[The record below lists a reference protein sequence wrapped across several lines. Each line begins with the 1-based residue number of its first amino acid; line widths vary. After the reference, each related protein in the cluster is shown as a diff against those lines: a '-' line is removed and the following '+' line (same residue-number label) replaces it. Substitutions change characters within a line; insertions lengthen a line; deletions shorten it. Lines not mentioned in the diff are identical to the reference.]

1 MFNIYYAKKGTEFYF
16 LNKLEDDIWVN
27 VLEIDKD
34 VAINGNSEANVIL
47 LYKTYSLIWGSELI
61 ASNIGVFVFTT
72 LMNNNMFAVKADN
85 ITKKQ
90 IDEKNIQYKKKHTN
104 VVLH

>member
-34 VAINGNSEANVIL
+34 VEINGNSEANVIL

-61 ASNIGVFVFTT
+61 ASNIGVFVFTS

-90 IDEKNIQYKKKHTN
+90 FDDKNIQIKKRTSPE
-104 VVLH
+104 

>member
-34 VAINGNSEANVIL
+34 VEINGNSEANVIL

-72 LMNNNMFAVKADN
+72 LMHNNMFAVKADN

-90 IDEKNIQYKKKHTN
+90 FDDKNIQTKKRTSPE
-104 VVLH
+104 

>member
-34 VAINGNSEANVIL
+34 VEINGNSEANVIL

-72 LMNNNMFAVKADN
+72 LMHNNMFAVKADN

-90 IDEKNIQYKKKHTN
+90 IDDKSIQNKKRTSPE
-104 VVLH
+104 

>member
-34 VAINGNSEANVIL
+34 VEINGNSEANVIL

-61 ASNIGVFVFTT
+61 ASNIGVFVFTS

-90 IDEKNIQYKKKHTN
+90 IDDKSIQNKKRTSPE
-104 VVLH
+104 

>member
-34 VAINGNSEANVIL
+34 VEINGNSEANVIL

-61 ASNIGVFVFTT
+61 ASNIGVFVFTP
-72 LMNNNMFAVKADN
+72 LMHNNMFAVKADKK
-85 ITKKQ
+85 TKKQ
-90 IDEKNIQYKKKHTN
+90 IDDKNIQNKKRTSPE
-104 VVLH
+104 

>member
-72 LMNNNMFAVKADN
+72 LMHNNMFAVKADN

-90 IDEKNIQYKKKHTN
+90 IDDKSIQNKKRTSPE
-104 VVLH
+104 

>member
-27 VLEIDKD
+27 VLKIDKD
-34 VAINGNSEANVIL
+34 VEINGNSEANVIL

-61 ASNIGVFVFTT
+61 ASNIGVFVFTS

-90 IDEKNIQYKKKHTN
+90 FDDKNIQNKKRTSPE
-104 VVLH
+104 

>member
-34 VAINGNSEANVIL
+34 VEINGNSEANVIL

-61 ASNIGVFVFTT
+61 ASNIGVFVFTS

-90 IDEKNIQYKKKHTN
+90 FDNENYSQNRK
-104 VVLH
+104 

>member
-72 LMNNNMFAVKADN
+72 LMHNNMFAVKADN

-90 IDEKNIQYKKKHTN
+90 IDDKNIQNKKRTSPE
-104 VVLH
+104 

>member
-72 LMNNNMFAVKADN
+72 LMHNNMFAVKADN

-90 IDEKNIQYKKKHTN
+90 FDDKNIQTKKRTSPE
-104 VVLH
+104 

>member
-61 ASNIGVFVFTT
+61 ASNIGVFVFTS

-90 IDEKNIQYKKKHTN
+90 FDDKNIQTKKRTSPE
-104 VVLH
+104 

>member
-1 MFNIYYAKKGTEFYF
+1 MFNIYYAKKGTEFYI

-34 VAINGNSEANVIL
+34 VEINGNSEANVIL

-72 LMNNNMFAVKADN
+72 LMHNNMFAVKADN

-90 IDEKNIQYKKKHTN
+90 IDDKSIQNKKRTSPE
-104 VVLH
+104 

>member
-27 VLEIDKD
+27 VLKIDKD
-34 VAINGNSEANVIL
+34 VEINGNSEANVIL

-61 ASNIGVFVFTT
+61 ASNIGVFVFTS

-90 IDEKNIQYKKKHTN
+90 FDNENYSKNRK
-104 VVLH
+104 

>member
-1 MFNIYYAKKGTEFYF
+1 MFNIYYGKKGTEFYF

-34 VAINGNSEANVIL
+34 VEINGNSEANVIL

-61 ASNIGVFVFTT
+61 ASNIGVFVFTS

-90 IDEKNIQYKKKHTN
+90 FDDKNIQTKKRTSPE
-104 VVLH
+104 

>member
-34 VAINGNSEANVIL
+34 VEINGNSEANVIL

-61 ASNIGVFVFTT
+61 ASNIGVFVFTG

-85 ITKKQ
+85 ITKKT
-90 IDEKNIQYKKKHTN
+90 IR
-104 VVLH
+104 

>member
-61 ASNIGVFVFTT
+61 ASNIGVFVFTS
-72 LMNNNMFAVKADN
+72 LKNNNMFAVKADN
-85 ITKKQ
+85 ITKKKF
-90 IDEKNIQYKKKHTN
+90 DNENYSKNRK
-104 VVLH
+104 

>member
-47 LYKTYSLIWGSELI
+47 LYKTYSLIWGLSLI
-61 ASNIGVFVFTT
+61 HI
-72 LMNNNMFAVKADN
+72 
-85 ITKKQ
+85 
-90 IDEKNIQYKKKHTN
+90 
-104 VVLH
+104 

>member
-34 VAINGNSEANVIL
+34 VEINGNSEANVIL

-61 ASNIGVFVFTT
+61 ASNIGVFVFTG

-90 IDEKNIQYKKKHTN
+90 FDDKNIQNKKRTSPE
-104 VVLH
+104 

>member
-1 MFNIYYAKKGTEFYF
+1 EMFNIYYAKKGTEFYF

-72 LMNNNMFAVKADN
+72 LMHNNMFAVKADN

-90 IDEKNIQYKKKHTN
+90 IDDKNIQNKKRTSPE
-104 VVLH
+104 

>member
-34 VAINGNSEANVIL
+34 VEINGNSEANVIL

-61 ASNIGVFVFTT
+61 ASNIGVFVFTS

-90 IDEKNIQYKKKHTN
+90 FDDKNIQNKKRTSPE
-104 VVLH
+104 

>member
-34 VAINGNSEANVIL
+34 VEINGNNEANVIL

-61 ASNIGVFVFTT
+61 ASNIGVFVFTS

-90 IDEKNIQYKKKHTN
+90 FDDKNIQTKKRTSPE
-104 VVLH
+104 

>member
-34 VAINGNSEANVIL
+34 VEINGNSEANVIL

-61 ASNIGVFVFTT
+61 ASNIGVFVFTG

-90 IDEKNIQYKKKHTN
+90 IDDKNIQNKKRTSPE
-104 VVLH
+104 

>member
-72 LMNNNMFAVKADN
+72 LMHNNMFAVKADN

-90 IDEKNIQYKKKHTN
+90 LDDKNIQTKKRTSPE
-104 VVLH
+104 

>member
-34 VAINGNSEANVIL
+34 VEINGNSEANVIL
-47 LYKTYSLIWGSELI
+47 LYKTYSLIWGSKLI
-61 ASNIGVFVFTT
+61 ASNIGVFVFTS

-90 IDEKNIQYKKKHTN
+90 FDDKNIQTKKRTSPE
-104 VVLH
+104 

>member
-1 MFNIYYAKKGTEFYF
+1 MFNIYYVKKGTEFYF

-34 VAINGNSEANVIL
+34 VEINGNSEANVIL

-61 ASNIGVFVFTT
+61 ASNIGVFVFTS

-90 IDEKNIQYKKKHTN
+90 FDDKNIQTKKRTSPE
-104 VVLH
+104 

>member
-34 VAINGNSEANVIL
+34 VEINGNSEANVIL
-47 LYKTYSLIWGSELI
+47 L
-61 ASNIGVFVFTT
+61 
-72 LMNNNMFAVKADN
+72 
-85 ITKKQ
+85 
-90 IDEKNIQYKKKHTN
+90 
-104 VVLH
+104 

>member
-34 VAINGNSEANVIL
+34 VEINGNSEANVIL

-72 LMNNNMFAVKADN
+72 LMHNNMFAVKADN

-90 IDEKNIQYKKKHTN
+90 IDDKNIQNKKRTSPE
-104 VVLH
+104 

>member
-61 ASNIGVFVFTT
+61 ASNIGVFVFTS

-90 IDEKNIQYKKKHTN
+90 IDDKNIQNKKRTSPE
-104 VVLH
+104 